1 MNDTVSSATTQVAP
15 APHAIETRSVAFE
28 IGGRALLDGVSVTIS
43 PGEYVAVMGRNG
55 SGKTTLIRHFNGLLL
70 PTSGECFAFGLP
82 TRDPR
87 CLREIRRRIGLVFQ
101 DPDDQMVAV
110 TVEDEIAFGL
120 ENRAVPPEEM
130 DQRVE
135 AVLDIF
141 HLQHVRKRSTSA
153 LSGGEQQRVAI
164 AAVWATNPDV
174 LVLDEPTSMLDLVSS
189 VALLELLNEIRG
201 SKAVVHVTQ
210 NLQEAA
216 RAERLIVMDEGRIVF
231 DGPPQQALEESDSL
245 RRWGIAAA
253 GRPASRNTPPGT
265 SIAIS
270 TEALNHVRDDG
281 NETNHVLKDVTFQ
294 ALRGSVLAIVGKSG
308 SGKTTLAY
316 HFNRLLEPT
325 SGEVRIGERPA
336 HSIAL
341 HELRRIVGLTFQR
354 VDLQLFEAS
363 VLDDVAFGLVQRGM
377 ERAEAYRRARLFLH
391 RMGLDPD
398 SFGNRAPGTLSTGEK
413 RRVALAGVLVSEP
426 EVIVLDEPTSG
437 LDAASVEQLSE
448 IVSEL
453 ANQGKTLLIITHD
466 LNFAA
471 RTADGVILVDEGR
484 AEVLEGTDRLGELA
498 ATWLAETLSRF
509 RSSAA

>member
-1 MNDTVSSATTQVAP
+1 M
-15 APHAIETRSVAFE
+15 RSVVFE
-28 IGGRALLDGVSVTIS
+28 IRGRVLLDGVSVTIS

-82 TRDPR
+82 TRNPR
-87 CLREIRRRIGLVFQ
+87 CLPEIRRRVGLVFQ

-130 DQRVE
+130 DEQVE

-174 LVLDEPTSMLDLVSS
+174 LVLDEPTSMLDLVSA
-189 VALLELLNEIRG
+189 VALMELLNKIRG

-216 RAERLIVMDEGRIVF
+216 RAGRLIVMDAGRIVF
-231 DGPPQQALEESDSL
+231 NGPPQQALEDRDSL
-245 RRWGIAAA
+245 RRWGVAAA
-253 GRPASRNTPPGT
+253 GKTTPRNAGRGQ
-265 SIAIS
+265 SIAVS
-270 TEALNHVRDDG
+270 TESVNHVRDDG
-281 NETNHVLKDVTFQ
+281 NKTNHVLKDVTFQ
-294 ALRGSVLAIVGKSG
+294 ALHGSVLAIVGKSG

-316 HFNRLLEPT
+316 HLNRLLEPT
-325 SGEVRIGERPA
+325 SGEVRIGGRPA
-336 HSIAL
+336 RSISL
-341 HELRRIVGLTFQR
+341 HEVRRIVGLTFQR

-363 VLDDVAFGLVQRGM
+363 VLEDVAFGLLQRGM
-377 ERAEAYRRARLFLH
+377 KRAEAYRRARLFLH

-398 SFGNRAPGTLSTGEK
+398 TFGNRAPRTLSTGEK

-426 EVIVLDEPTSG
+426 AVIVLDEPTSG
-437 LDAASVEQLSE
+437 LDAESVEQLSE
-448 IVSEL
+448 IVNEMS
-453 ANQGKTLLIITHD
+453 NHGKTLLIITHD
-466 LNFAA
+466 LDFAA

-484 AEVLEGTDRLGELA
+484 AEVLEGTDRLRELA
-498 ATWLAETLSRF
+498 ATWVTETLSRF
-509 RSSAA
+509 QSSAA

>member
-1 MNDTVSSATTQVAP
+1 MNDTVSSAATQAVP
-15 APHAIETRSVAFE
+15 APPAIEMRSVAFD
-28 IGGRALLDGVSVTIS
+28 IRGRFLLDRVSITIS
-43 PGEYVAVMGRNG
+43 PGEYVAVIGRNG

-70 PTSGECFAFGLP
+70 PTSGECFVFGLP

-87 CLREIRRRIGLVFQ
+87 HLGEIRRRIGLVFQ

-130 DQRVE
+130 DRQVE
-135 AVLDIF
+135 AALDTF

-216 RAERLIVMDEGRIVF
+216 RAERVIVMDKGHVVF
-231 DGPPQQALEESDSL
+231 DGPTRQALEDRDSL
-245 RRWGIAAA
+245 RRWGVAVSSKIQ
-253 GRPASRNTPPGT
+253 SRNSRPGQ

-270 TEALNHVRDDG
+270 TECLNHVREDG
-281 NETNHVLKDVTFQ
+281 IETNHVLKDVTFQ
-294 ALRGSVLAIVGKSG
+294 ALHGSVLAIVGKSG

-316 HFNRLLEPT
+316 HLNRLLEPT

-336 HSIAL
+336 RSIPL
-341 HELRRIVGLTFQR
+341 HEIRRIVGLTFQR

-363 VLDDVAFGLVQRGM
+363 VLDDVAFGLLQRGM
-377 ERAEAYRRARLFLH
+377 ERTEAYRRARLFLN

-398 SFGNRAPGTLSTGEK
+398 TFGNRAPGTLSTGEK

-426 EVIVLDEPTSG
+426 DIIVLDEPTSG
-437 LDAASVEQLSE
+437 LDAESVEQLSE
-448 IVSEL
+448 IVSDL
-453 ANQGKTLLIITHD
+453 SNQGKTLLIITHD
-466 LNFAA
+466 LDFAA
-471 RTADGVILVDEGR
+471 RTADGVVLVEEGR
-484 AEVLEGTDRLGELA
+484 AEMLEGTDHLGKLA
-498 ATWLAETLSRF
+498 AAWLAETPSRLP
-509 RSSAA
+509 SSTA